1 MAGCANLKLVVVI
14 VGLSLAALAQA
25 PALIRVPR
33 NLSPPDLSPACIQ
46 PYADA
51 KTAVMVLAMTS
62 VSGVSETWLA
72 EAHDSFESIEYVD
85 KALAGFAPSRN
96 AAYPTADDVL
106 PPSRTLIALYRPGLS
121 YRPDEAVK
129 NLPKARY
136 LLISIYRIRPGS
148 DAGFAELV
156 RLRRARFDSINLD
169 RPEIGYQVMTGAPS
183 RTYLFFAPLNSLKTL
198 TPAMARPPP
207 YAEGVRETVATAGQK
222 IAAESEIGHEFLL
235 FRIEPR
241 FSYVSEEFAAV
252 DPDFWSPKQH

>member
-1 MAGCANLKLVVVI
+1 MKLLAAI
-14 VGLSLAALAQA
+14 LGLSISALAQ
-25 PALIRVPR
+25 PPTLIRVIR
-33 NLSPPDLSPACIQ
+33 NPSPPGLTPASIQ

-62 VSGVSETWLA
+62 VSGVSETWLT

-85 KALAGFAPSRN
+85 KALATFAPSRN
-96 AAYPTADDVL
+96 GAPYAAGDDVL
-106 PPSRTLIALYRPGLS
+106 PQSRALIALYRPGLS
-121 YRPDEAVK
+121 YRPDEATK

-136 LLISIYRIRPGS
+136 LLVAIYHVRPGS

-169 RPEIGYQVMTGAPS
+169 RPEIGYQIMSGAPS
-183 RTYLFFAPLNSLKTL
+183 GTYLFLAPLNSLKIMDDAL
-198 TPAMARPPP
+198 ARTPI
-207 YAEGVRETVATAGQK
+207 YAEGVREAVATTGQK
-222 IAAESEIGHEFLL
+222 IAADSEIGHEFLI

-252 DPDFWSPKQH
+252 DPDFWNPKSKDQ